1 MPEKPRKSPKQR
13 RSKAT
18 VDALLEATA
27 QVLVSH
33 GYQKATTNRI
43 AERAGVSIGSL
54 YEYYPNKDA
63 LVASLIEKH
72 TYDVLHQL
80 MSLMQKYITLPPDE
94 ALRVWLSAMVSVLN
108 ERAELLRVAINQ
120 IPYLNEIS
128 PIRRLREKLL
138 ILTAYGGGQV
148 AKNFNRELSPEEVYL
163 VMTMAS
169 TSIISMV
176 VTPPENLDA
185 TVDTLADM
193 LLKLLSTP

>member
-80 MSLMQKYITLPPDE
+80 MSLMQKYISLPPDE